1 MNTNH
6 LLNLFETQRL
16 KLRPVKPE
24 DAEFYFHLMTSPKWL
39 QFIGDRHLKSREDA
53 AIYIEHKMLPAWD
66 KNGFGS
72 FTVIRRED
80 DEKIGTCGLF
90 VREEL
95 KGVDLGFAF
104 LSQYEGQGYAY
115 EATSKIKEVAFEV
128 FHLSALLAI
137 ALPDNT
143 ASLKLLKKLGF
154 RQVGT
159 TVLPGDS
166 EELLMLKA
174 YPQSFL

>member
-1 MNTNH
+1 MHTNH
-6 LLNLFETQRL
+6 LPYLFETQRL
-16 KLRPVKPE
+16 RLRPVIPE
-24 DAEFYFHLMTSPKWL
+24 DAGFYFRLMTSPKWI
-39 QFIGDRHLKSREDA
+39 QFIDDRHLKSREDA
-53 AIYIEHKMLPAWD
+53 SIYIEHKILPAWD

-80 DEKIGTCGLF
+80 DEKIGICGLF
-90 VREEL
+90 VRDGL
-95 KGVDLGFAF
+95 HGVDLGFAL
-104 LSQYEGQGYAY
+104 LSEYEGKGYAY
-115 EATSKIKEVAFEV
+115 EAASKIKEVAFEV

-154 RQVGT
+154 KQVGT

-174 YPQSFL
+174 YPESFK